1 MTGIEAL
8 LYYVLW
14 MVVLVL
20 LYVGHRIPL
29 VLIGKKPANYW
40 TRGNTTDDIP
50 FLVRAQHAHA
60 NTVENIGIF
69 AAVVLAAAVM
79 GRSAVVDP
87 LACWV
92 LYARIGQS
100 VVHLIGTGFVLV
112 LIRATLFV
120 VQLGIIAY
128 WAWMLLHP
136 AAATAAG

>member
-128 WAWMLLHP
+128 WAWMLLQP
-136 AAATAAG
+136 AAAPVAG